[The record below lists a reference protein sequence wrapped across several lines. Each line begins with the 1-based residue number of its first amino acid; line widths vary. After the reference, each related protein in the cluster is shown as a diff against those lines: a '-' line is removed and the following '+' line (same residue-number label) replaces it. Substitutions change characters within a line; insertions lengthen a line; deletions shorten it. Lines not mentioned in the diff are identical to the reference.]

1 MKHKTFIL
9 IGAFIG
15 TILFFSHN
23 SGTAFAAD
31 CTGGPAVC
39 GQNSGLVPFH
49 KDAIAASLIWPDQ
62 KQYEKGK
69 KNEKFQCPKMLIWMR
84 PSEYKPSDYLSPTVG
99 GVFSGFNQKYI
110 DLVQGG
116 FGLGPLDRSGWSR
129 YAPDIARE
137 NTQLIDVCGLQALI
151 DTTEFTTNLA
161 TLPIT
166 NFILTDRFFENAG
179 FSKGLGYNIFC
190 SGNVLGADGRLYII
204 GGHDK
209 GGNNG
214 IKKIIIFD
222 PQSGNWKPRTVPCV
236 KSQFE
241 ADPTGTFAHC
251 NPLDENNTD
260 PADPSDMKY
269 QRWYPTGVTLPDG
282 RILILSGSD
291 QDTSVGPDAAA
302 GTKVRQA
309 VPEVYDP
316 ITDRT
321 VALENAQKLLP
332 MYPRSYVVQTG
343 PGQQDW
349 KVCLMGEVEPP
360 LPIGAALRGYDPFT
374 YNGKTY
380 CLNVLAALADP
391 ARDIRAENHWEFV
404 TTAQNPHEGSGSA
417 MLVTIN
423 ADGTSSQKV
432 FAAGGSD
439 NDGPNVATVEMI
451 DYSLPSPTWERLDDL
466 LVATTQNN
474 VVALPDG
481 KLLVV
486 GGRRN
491 NSLQYQMFDPA
502 DGSRTDLI
510 ISSIPRHDHSTA
522 LLMPNGGVWVMGG
535 NRTDLLPAVNENLS
549 VPALEYYRPPY
560 FFKGPRPA
568 IAKAPDKIKH
578 GKTFRVKVS
587 GASDEIGSVAI
598 IRTGPITHNWVWGN
612 VYIKLPFTT
621 NGKGPLKVTSPPLPG
636 LAIPGDYLLFVV
648 SKAGV
653 PSEGKHLR
661 LKLSG
666 DEDGD
671 GDDDSVD

>member
-1 MKHKTFIL
+1 MKHKTLIL

-15 TILFFSHN
+15 TILLFSHN
-23 SGTAFAAD
+23 SGTAFASD
-31 CTGGPAVC
+31 CIGGPAVC

-49 KDAIAASLIWPDQ
+49 KDAIAASLIWPD
-62 KQYEKGK
+62 KK
-69 KNEKFQCPKMLIWMR
+69 KNEKSPCPKMLIWMR
-84 PSEYKPSDYLSPTVG
+84 PAEYKPSDYLNPTVG

-110 DLVQGG
+110 ELVQGD

-129 YAPDIARE
+129 YAPDIDRE
-137 NTQLIDVCGLQALI
+137 STQLIDVCGLQSLI
-151 DTTEFTTNLA
+151 DTFEFSTSLVG
-161 TLPIT
+161 LPYD
-166 NFILTDRFFENAG
+166 NFSLTDRFFENAG

-190 SGNVLGADGRLYII
+190 AGNVLGVDGRLYIL

-214 IKKIIIFD
+214 IRKINIFD
-222 PQSGNWKPRTVPCV
+222 PKSGKWKPRTIPCV

-260 PADPSDMKY
+260 PAHPSDMKY

-291 QDTSVGPDAAA
+291 QDTSVGSALAA
-302 GTKVRQA
+302 GTKVRQS

-316 ITDRT
+316 KTDTT
-321 VALENAQKLLP
+321 VALENARKLLA
-332 MYPRSYVVQTG
+332 MYPRSFVVQTG
-343 PGQQDW
+343 QGQQDW
-349 KVCLMGEVEPP
+349 KVCVTGEVQPP
-360 LPIGAALRGYDPFT
+360 LPTGTALKSYDPFT
-374 YNGKTY
+374 YNGNTS
-380 CLNVLAALADP
+380 CLDVLAALADP
-391 ARDIRAENHWEFV
+391 AWDIPAENHWEFV
-404 TTAQNPHEGSGSA
+404 TTALNPHEASGSA
-417 MLVTIN
+417 MMVTIN
-423 ADGTSSQKV
+423 ADGTWSQKV
-432 FAAGGSD
+432 FAAGGSN
-439 NDGPNVATVEMI
+439 NDGPNVKAVEMI
-451 DYSLPSPTWERLDDL
+451 DYSLPSPTWQQQDDL
-466 LVATTQNN
+466 LEAATQNN

-486 GGRRN
+486 GGRDGRTR

-502 DGSRTDLI
+502 TGKRTDLI
-510 ISSIPRHDHSTA
+510 KSSIPRHDHSTA

-535 NRTDLLPAVNENLS
+535 NRTDLLPAASENNS
-549 VPALEYYRPPY
+549 VPVLEYYRPPY
-560 FFKGPRPA
+560 FFNGPRPT

-578 GKTFRVKVS
+578 GKPFRLQVS

-612 VYIKLPFTT
+612 VYIKLPFTAD
-621 NGKGPLKVTSPPLPG
+621 GKGRLEVTSPPLPG

-661 LKLSG
+661 LRLSG
-666 DEDGD
+666 DGE
-671 GDDDSVD
+671 GDDDDSLD